1 MEATSGTTTQ
11 MPTAAISAPGP
22 EGLGGWLLLPIFYL
36 ISTIVLTSYY
46 YSVFLS
52 DQEYIIALVTGQVD
66 PAWLLWATLLSTVMA
81 VELVAFAIYL
91 LVVLF
96 QKKRQLPRLM
106 VCFYSALLIVM
117 GIEFYISLQY
127 AVVTQTS
134 GDLGEAGKGLIHA
147 ILMAAIWIPYFL
159 RSKRVKATFVN

>member
-1 MEATSGTTTQ
+1 MEATSDIPTQ
-11 MPTAAISAPGP
+11 TPAAAFSASGP

-36 ISTIVLTSYY
+36 ISTIVLTSYD

-52 DQEYIIALVTGQVD
+52 DWEYMIALVTGQVGPD
-66 PAWLLWATLLSTVMA
+66 WLLWSTLLSTVMA

-106 VCFYSALLIVM
+106 VWFYSAQLIVM
-117 GIEFYISLQY
+117 GIEFQISVQY
-127 AVVTQTS
+127 SVSTQTP

-147 ILMAAIWIPYFL
+147 ILMVAIWIPYFL

>member
-1 MEATSGTTTQ
+1 MGATSGTTTQ

-36 ISTIVLTSYY
+36 ICTIVLISYN

-66 PAWLLWATLLSTVMA
+66 PHWLLWATLLSTVMA

-91 LVVLF
+91 LAILF

-127 AVVTQTS
+127 AVFMQTPEELVESTQ
-134 GDLGEAGKGLIHA
+134 DLLHA

-159 RSKRVKATFVN
+159 CSKRVKATFVN